1 MMGER
6 PRSFNDILGGS
17 SMTDNEAAI
26 GERAGEEPARKELP
40 PAAKRALAEAEARRD
55 AYRRR
60 EAALPREIG
69 GRGGKEPGRYG
80 DWEVKGI
87 ASDF

>member
-1 MMGER
+1 MSDAEAT
-6 PRSFNDILGGS
+6 
-17 SMTDNEAAI
+17 TDAPPNAHDGKPLPDAA
-26 GERAGEEPARKELP
+26 R
-40 PAAKRALAEAEARRD
+40 RALTEAEERR
-55 AYRRR
+55 AEYRRR
-60 EAALPREIG
+60 EAAVPKEIG

>member
-1 MMGER
+1 
-6 PRSFNDILGGS
+6 
-17 SMTDNEAAI
+17 MTDDKADGDIEA
-26 GERAGEEPARKELP
+26 GRGDRALPAVAR
-40 PAAKRALAEAEARRD
+40 RALAEAEQRR
-55 AYRRR
+55 AEYRRK
-60 EAALPREIG
+60 EADLPREIG